1 MGDIHGD
8 IVKAAAAL
16 CAAGVLG
23 EEDGL
28 PIWTGGDTTV
38 VQIGD
43 VLDRGDSEIG
53 ERLQPPPPLLS
64 AAQASLLHAIFCS
77 VPGDRTVTECTQK
90 SLPFR
95 LIGQGA

>member
-1 MGDIHGD
+1 MDARVAVGDIHGD
-8 IVKAAAAL
+8 IVKAAGAL

-28 PIWTGGDTTV
+28 PVWTGGNTTI

-53 ERLQPPPPLLS
+53 ELITRGTGVRALFFIV
-64 AAQASLLHAIFCS
+64 SLA
-77 VPGDRTVTECTQK
+77 
-90 SLPFR
+90 
-95 LIGQGA
+95 

>member
-53 ERLQPPPPLLS
+53 ERLQPPPPFCLRHKPAFCMLYS
-64 AAQASLLHAIFCS
+64 ALFL
-77 VPGDRTVTECTQK
+77 VT
-90 SLPFR
+90 
-95 LIGQGA
+95 GQ

>member
-1 MGDIHGD
+1 MGLRQAPNRLLKQSINETTDALAAVGDIHGD

-28 PIWTGGDTTV
+28 PIWTGGDTTI

-53 ERLQPPPPLLS
+53 EPP
-64 AAQASLLHAIFCS
+64 A
-77 VPGDRTVTECTQK
+77 
-90 SLPFR
+90 
-95 LIGQGA
+95 